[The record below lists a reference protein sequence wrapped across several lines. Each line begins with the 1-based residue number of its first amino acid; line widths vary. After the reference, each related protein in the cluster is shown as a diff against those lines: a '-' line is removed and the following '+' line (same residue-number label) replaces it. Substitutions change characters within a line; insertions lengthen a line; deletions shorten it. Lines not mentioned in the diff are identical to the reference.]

1 MSRSKLKAAVLIVSD
16 TASRDPSSDKAGPA
30 LTAVFTEERSN
41 TWETPVVRIVPDNVL
56 DIQQT
61 ICQWADGEEYFN
73 LIVTSGGTGFA
84 IKDNT
89 PEAVSPLIHRHA
101 PGLVHGMLAASLNIT
116 PFAMMSRP
124 VAGVRNKSL
133 IVTLPGSPRGAK
145 ENLEA
150 IINLIPHACIQAA
163 GADSRA
169 IHVGGVK
176 KLEAEAGV
184 SAVKSSNANHQHHH
198 HHHHHSHGHNH
209 AHGHTIPKPHTSP
222 EDRPRSNDPSAGPT
236 RRYRSSPYPMLSVDE
251 ALKIIAEE
259 TPNPTVIEVPVTTD
273 LVGSVIAED
282 VYAAE
287 AVPAYRASIV
297 DGYAVIAPESPSSGA
312 STKGIFPVASVS
324 HAQASSMPPPLE
336 PGTIARITTGAP
348 LPPNANAV
356 VMVEDT
362 VLASSTPDGTEEA
375 TVEILTGDIK
385 PGENV
390 REPGSDVALGSKILQ
405 KGDLI
410 SAVGGEIGLLAST
423 GTKTVKIF
431 KKPCVGVLSTGDELV
446 PHDDPRTL
454 SGGQIRDSNRPSLI
468 SCLRSWG
475 FETVDLGIARDI
487 PPGELERALRDALR
501 GVGTTTAA
509 AGRSTGVDVIITT
522 GGVSMGEL
530 DLLKP
535 TIERSL
541 GGTIHFGRV
550 SMKPGKPTTFATV
563 PFKPASSDDSAQQE
577 REKRLIFALPGNP
590 ASALV
595 TLHLFVLP
603 SLHKLMGL
611 GSSSSHHRPHHAN
624 PALGLGLP
632 LISAVL
638 THAIPLDPKRTEYH
652 RAIVTASRS
661 DGRLS
666 ATSTGLGGVGQ
677 RSSRVG
683 SLAKANALLVLP
695 SGEGEIEKGQLVE
708 ALLMAPVL
716 AEEQ

>member
-1 MSRSKLKAAVLIVSD
+1 
-16 TASRDPSSDKAGPA
+16 
-30 LTAVFTEERSN
+30 
-41 TWETPVVRIVPDNVL
+41 
-56 DIQQT
+56 
-61 ICQWADGEEYFN
+61 
-73 LIVTSGGTGFA
+73 
-84 IKDNT
+84 
-89 PEAVSPLIHRHA
+89 
-101 PGLVHGMLAASLNIT
+101 
-116 PFAMMSRP
+116 MMSRP

-133 IVTLPGSPRGAK
+133 IVTLPGSPKGAK
-145 ENLEA
+145 ENLES

-163 GADSRA
+163 GANSRA
-169 IHVGGVK
+169 IHAGGVK

-184 SAVKSSNANHQHHH
+184 SPVQPSNANHHHH
-198 HHHHHSHGHNH
+198 HHHHHSHAHNH
-209 AHGHTIPKPHTSP
+209 AHGHAIPKPHTSP
-222 EDRPRSNDPSAGPT
+222 EDRPRSNDPNAGPT
-236 RRYRSSPYPMLSVDE
+236 RRHRSSPYPMLSVDE
-251 ALKIIAEE
+251 ALKIIVEE
-259 TPNPTVIEVPVTTD
+259 TPNPSIIEVPVTTD

-282 VYAAE
+282 VYAGE

-362 VLASSTPDGTEEA
+362 VLVSTTPDGTEEA

-431 KKPCVGVLSTGDELV
+431 NKPRVGVLSTGDELV

-454 SGGQIRDSNRPSLI
+454 TGGQIRDSNRPSLI

-475 FETVDLGIARDI
+475 FETVDLGIARDT
-487 PPGELERALRDALR
+487 PASELEQALR
-501 GVGTTTAA
+501 GALRGISTAA
-509 AGRSTGVDVIITT
+509 GAGGNIGGVDVIITT

-563 PFKPASSDDSAQQE
+563 PFKPSSDDSAQQE

-611 GSSSSHHRPHHAN
+611 GSSRSHSAANAHARAN
-624 PALGLGLP
+624 NLGLP
-632 LISAVL
+632 LVSAVL

-666 ATSTGLGGVGQ
+666 ATSTGLSGDPGASSGQ

-695 SGEGEIEKGQLVE
+695 PGEGKIEKGQLVE
-708 ALLMAPVL
+708 ALLMAPVVSG
-716 AEEQ
+716 E